1 MAVSQEL
8 LDILICPETKQ
19 TLTLASEAQLAA
31 LNERIRAGQ
40 VQRRGGDPVGDA
52 ITAALIREDGRVL
65 YPIEDEI
72 PVMLIEESIELPT

>member
-19 TLTLASEAQLAA
+19 SLTLASEEQLAA
-31 LNERIRAGQ
+31 LNERIRAGG
-40 VQRRGGDPVGDA
+40 VQRRGGDAVSDA
-52 ITAALIREDGRVL
+52 ITAALVREDGRVL